1 MLPGNGGIPFRTTD
15 LGFCSDSS
23 EVIFTFFP
31 TRTGLSPSPARF
43 AFLRKSYSLRQ
54 CIFDIPLLYI
64 SFFCVVKPDVMICL
78 ESFFFLAF
86 PTFISYNYFK
96 TDMCTDL
103 TGKGREFYGKYAK
116 YAEKKRR

>member
-23 EVIFTFFP
+23 EVIFTISL
-31 TRTGLSPSPARF
+31 TRTDLSPSPVRF

-64 SFFCVVKPDVMICL
+64 SFFALSSRMLRFAYKA
-78 ESFFFLAF
+78 FLSCF
-86 PTFISYNYFK
+86 SDIYFI
-96 TDMCTDL
+96 
-103 TGKGREFYGKYAK
+103 
-116 YAEKKRR
+116 